1 MKHIHIIYLPYEI
14 YTYLHDAL
22 RYDMI
27 QIETMKNY
35 IASLL
40 YFLYFTGVIRHLRP
54 NIALSQD
61 LTRTATSYQTQQIQI
76 VQTR

>member
-1 MKHIHIIYLPYEI
+1 MKHIYVIYLPYKI
-14 YTYLHDAL
+14 YTFLHDEL
-22 RYDMI
+22 RYVT

-61 LTRTATSYQTQQIQI
+61 LTRTTTSYRQTQQIQI